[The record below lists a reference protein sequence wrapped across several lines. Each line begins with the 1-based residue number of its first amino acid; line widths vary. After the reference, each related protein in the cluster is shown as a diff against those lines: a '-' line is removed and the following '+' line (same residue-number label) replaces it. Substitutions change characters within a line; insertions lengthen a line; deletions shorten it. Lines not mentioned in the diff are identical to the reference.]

1 MNDNLNVF
9 IMQRLNANATLSNK
23 NNIIKKK
30 KQIIMC
36 TSVTDLEGF
45 RRAEAR
51 HYREFR

>member
-9 IMQRLNANATLSNK
+9 IMQRLNANAALSNK
-23 NNIIKKK
+23 NNIIKKETN
-30 KQIIMC
+30 IIMY

-51 HYREFR
+51 HYRAFR